1 MTGRANTFVAPL
13 SSLRSLRLCVRL
25 YWRSVLTGHE
35 REIATTGGCPSPM
48 LRMVPLLLRNA
59 YGSPVPGR
67 NYIALIYGDVVA
79 DTKGGN
85 EGLTM

>member
-1 MTGRANTFVAPL
+1 
-13 SSLRSLRLCVRL
+13 
-25 YWRSVLTGHE
+25 
-35 REIATTGGCPSPM
+35 
-48 LRMVPLLLRNA
+48 MVPLLLRNA

-67 NYIALIYGDVVA
+67 NYFALIYGDVVA